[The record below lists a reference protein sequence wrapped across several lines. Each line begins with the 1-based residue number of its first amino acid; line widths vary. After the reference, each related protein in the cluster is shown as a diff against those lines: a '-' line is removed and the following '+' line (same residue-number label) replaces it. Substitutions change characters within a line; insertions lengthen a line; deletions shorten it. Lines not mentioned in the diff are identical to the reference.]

1 MLRLLILAISFL
13 VFCRST
19 VAQDRLDEAISRA
32 TSVLQAGVKNYP
44 EHRSCFSC
52 HHQALPLFAFSIG
65 SLGSEN
71 QRSQFYSD
79 ATTKSVVDFTLRA
92 FTPKIETLNA
102 GGEIGG
108 RALTVAY
115 GLWTFDLAGTESN
128 PTTQAMVEN
137 LLKTQDEHGAWNFQ
151 SLRPPAASSRLM
163 ATAVAVYGLRSFGAD
178 TDSRLLEQ
186 AYRKAQQFSHGQ
198 TPEHH
203 EDLIGQIWLESMILE
218 EQGRAISSTSA
229 ESVREKQ
236 NETDLVESTSTER
249 DRLLQ
254 LGQKLVQAQHA
265 DGGWAQAAEMQSD
278 AYATGQALIML
289 CHLAGIDQGFD
300 PNSAI
305 ASGTTFLLNTQ
316 QPDGSWFVAS
326 RSKPVQ
332 VFFDN
337 GDPHGKDQFIS
348 TMATSWATAA
358 LRESKYRT
366 KHPLTSPRVAA
377 RLSRQ
382 SK

>member
-1 MLRLLILAISFL
+1 M
-13 VFCRST
+13 
-19 VAQDRLDEAISRA
+19 AQDRLDEAILRA

-65 SLGSEN
+65 NLSSEN
-71 QRSQFYSD
+71 QRSQFYGD
-79 ATTKSVVDFTLRA
+79 TTTKSVVDFTLRA

-115 GLWTFDLAGTESN
+115 GLWTIDLAGTESN

-163 ATAVAVYGLRSFGAD
+163 STAVAVYGLRSYGAEI
-178 TDSRLLEQ
+178 DSKRLEN

-218 EQGRAISSTSA
+218 EQGRAISVVSA
-229 ESVREKQ
+229 DSVREKQ
-236 NETDLVESTSTER
+236 NSPDLVESANAGRE
-249 DRLLQ
+249 RLLQ
-254 LGQKLVQAQHA
+254 LAKQLVQAQHS
-265 DGGWAQAAEMQSD
+265 DGGWAQAAEMPSD

-289 CHLAGIDQGFD
+289 CHIAGIDQGFD
-300 PNSAI
+300 PNPAI
-305 ASGTTFLLNTQ
+305 TNGTTFLLNTQ
-316 QPDGSWFVAS
+316 KPDGSWFVAS

-366 KHPLTSPRVAA
+366 KQPLTSPRVAA
-377 RLSRQ
+377 RLNSTG
-382 SK
+382 K